1 MLDRIFSHIDCTV
14 QIRVIVEDGVS
25 SRSSS
30 VEFIS
35 CELVEASILHWENVN
50 RSGVGNSSPNGH
62 WKKFSRSRNL
72 LHCQIK

>member
-14 QIRVIVEDGVS
+14 QISFIVDDGVS

-30 VEFIS
+30 VELIS
-35 CELVEASILHWENVN
+35 YELIEASMLHWENVN